1 LKTVIHPIKKYQSL
15 DAWVQVGNSSIFFL
29 NIHWFFKYIGGVYFF
44 FNLKTDPQRM
54 QAIDLI

>member
-1 LKTVIHPIKKYQSL
+1 MCWSKLAI
-15 DAWVQVGNSSIFFL
+15 QVFFFL
-29 NIHWFFKYIGGVYFF
+29 IFAVHFHWFFKYIGGVYFF

>member
-1 LKTVIHPIKKYQSL
+1 VGSSWQFKY
-15 DAWVQVGNSSIFFL
+15 FFL

-54 QAIDLI
+54 QAIDLIKLIFKKLGPL